1 MNKLCKLMCKLSC
14 KLMCKLMCTLM
25 CKLMCKLRGGHP
37 AEILHGRDRQF
48 ATHYKCNFVLNTWNH
63 ASIFRI
69 LDKQ

>member
-1 MNKLCKLMCKLSC
+1 MILGSNLSC
-14 KLMCKLMCTLM
+14 NTLNFYINL
-25 CKLMCKLRGGHP
+25 KNILRGGHP